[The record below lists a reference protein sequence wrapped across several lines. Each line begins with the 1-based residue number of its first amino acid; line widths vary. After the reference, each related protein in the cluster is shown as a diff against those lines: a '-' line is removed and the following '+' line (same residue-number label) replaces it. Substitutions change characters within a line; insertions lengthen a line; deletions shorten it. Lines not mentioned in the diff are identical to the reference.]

1 MSYIPLSR
9 ADLAGA
15 TAVVVDADYTTSGT
29 SILKCIDDAVV
40 VLNFTPKDRETVLVH
55 LSTSNTIQI
64 VGDIHIYNAA
74 YYNIAE
80 YNIAEYGGTTLT
92 LSTKDTT
99 VYLMYVREFGEWLAI

>member
-9 ADLAGA
+9 ADLASARA
-15 TAVVVDADYTTSGT
+15 TVVDADYTTT
-29 SILKCIDDAVV
+29 ATEILKCVADAVV
-40 VLNFTPKDRETVLVH
+40 VLNASPKDRETVLVH

-64 VGDIHIYNAA
+64 VGDIHIYNSY

-92 LSTKDTT
+92 LNTKDTT
-99 VYLMYVREFGEWLAI
+99 VHLMYVRDFGEWIAI